1 MLNKLIIVINGK
13 GGVGKDTLCNSLSG
27 RYHVMNVSAID
38 PIKQIARQF
47 GWNGEKDDRSRR
59 FLAELKQAFIH
70 YNDLPTEYL
79 RDQTEEFLEGQAEIL
94 FVHIRE
100 ADQIERY
107 KQAVFPRRCVTL
119 LVKRDAVDTGHLYG
133 NKADDLVENYS
144 YDYVFEN
151 NLPVEE
157 SISAFSALVGDIA
170 AAEL

>member
-1 MLNKLIIVINGK
+1 MLNKLIIIINGK
-13 GGVGKDTLCNSLSG
+13 GGVGKDTLCNSLG
-27 RYHVMNVSAID
+27 ARYHVMNVSAID
-38 PIKQIARQF
+38 PIKQIAHQY

-79 RDQTEEFLEGQAEIL
+79 RNKTEEFLKGPAEIL

-107 KQAVFPRRCVTL
+107 KQALLPQRCITL
-119 LVKRDAVDTGHLYG
+119 LVKRDAVDMGHLYG
-133 NKADDLVENYS
+133 NNADDQVENYS

-151 NLPVEE
+151 NLPIEKSVSVFSSLVEQ
-157 SISAFSALVGDIA
+157 IA
-170 AAEL
+170 STNP